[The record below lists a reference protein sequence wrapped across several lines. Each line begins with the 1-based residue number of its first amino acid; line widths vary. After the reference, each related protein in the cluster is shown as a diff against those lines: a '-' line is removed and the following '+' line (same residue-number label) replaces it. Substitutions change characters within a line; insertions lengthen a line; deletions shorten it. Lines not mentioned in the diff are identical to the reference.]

1 MALSKIDTSGLAADA
16 VDNTILDL
24 ADDFAGMHFGGTGS
38 ANQLDDYEEGTCTLT
53 FGGSSSNPSTP
64 VTITASYKK
73 IGKIVYCE
81 FRFANVNLTGASGGV
96 RITGWPFTASGGAA
110 HGAYAAHTGFNY
122 ISGLVDA
129 NLFWVG
135 SSLAIYGT
143 QNAAAWSEVT
153 INGTSGCYLYG
164 SITYQTS

>member
-1 MALSKIDTSGLAADA
+1 MAISKITNTGIGTIDDITLSGGLY
-16 VDNTILDL
+16 V
-24 ADDFAGMHFGGTGS
+24 GGTGS
-38 ANQLDDYEEGTCTLT
+38 ANYLDDYEEGTCTLT

-96 RITGWPFTASGGAA
+96 RITGWPFTMSGGAA

-122 ISGLVDA
+122 IAGIVDA
-129 NLFWVG
+129 NLFFV
-135 SSLAIYGT
+135 SSTHLGIYGA
-143 QNAAAWSEVT
+143 QNAAGWTEVT